1 MASVQAVAGG
11 HLGYVRAVFSHRCRG
26 FALPVDLVRANLR
39 AVARVSVR
47 RRVAAEFAGYLVTDS
62 GPDVLPL
69 FSQHRAAHEYGLL
82 SECVTGAGG
91 VGFFYE
97 GLRDG
102 GGPID
107 APGLMPAGSMLG
119 ADFGGFSAVV
129 ERGAWVAA
137 QEVPAAVPSVWREE
151 SGRVVVLGRVFSG
164 CGALVGNELLQGEF
178 VGALE
183 GAAIDAPDYCLTGS
197 VVAHDWEA
205 AKNGR
210 RCAIVGRRFRG
221 GVFG

>member
-1 MASVQAVAGG
+1 M
-11 HLGYVRAVFSHRCRG
+11 GYVRAVFSHRCRG

-39 AVARVSVR
+39 AVVRVSVR

-62 GPDVLPL
+62 GPGVLPL
-69 FSQHRAAHEYGLL
+69 FSQHRAAHEYGIL
-82 SECVTGAGG
+82 SECVTGAAG
-91 VGFFYE
+91 VGFF
-97 GLRDG
+97 GSNWG
-102 GGPID
+102 KAGGPID
-107 APGLMPAGSMLG
+107 APRLMPAGSMLG
-119 ADFGGFSAVV
+119 ADFGGVSAVV
-129 ERGAWVAA
+129 ERGAWVEA

-151 SGRVVVLGRVFSG
+151 SGRVVVIGRVFSG
-164 CGALVGNELLQGEF
+164 GAVVGGGDLLQDEF
-178 VGALE
+178 AGALE

-197 VVAHDWEA
+197 VVAHDWEV